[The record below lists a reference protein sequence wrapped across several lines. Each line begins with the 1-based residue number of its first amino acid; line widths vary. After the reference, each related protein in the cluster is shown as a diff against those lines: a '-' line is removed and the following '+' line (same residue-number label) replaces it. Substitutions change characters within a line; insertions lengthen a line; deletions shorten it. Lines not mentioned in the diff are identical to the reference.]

1 MNVAK
6 DVQANL
12 QLYMWLKKNS
22 YWIIQ
27 DLEFAWKVHLFI
39 FSTSELV
46 SWGSCKKKKT
56 PFHYLFIISH
66 RCLWICSGCIVF
78 SCLCLSLCW
87 HLSRHIF
94 TGVIYSEP
102 TNIYAPVIPG
112 IALGV
117 RLAVQRHTRCLVV
130 AANVA
135 CRVVIK
141 AKRTRCSPSMHY
153 EGCVREHVFM
163 TVFLRVQSV
172 RQWWNVDCEK
182 KHNVLA
188 AWRSMEHV
196 PGHPRRRHGRENDSS
211 RSIPETWW

>member
-1 MNVAK
+1 MHEK
-6 DVQANL
+6 SIC
-12 QLYMWLKKNS
+12 S
-22 YWIIQ
+22 YSAPLSWSVE
-27 DLEFAWKVHLFI
+27 DLA
-39 FSTSELV
+39 
-46 SWGSCKKKKT
+46 KKKKT

-94 TGVIYSEP
+94 TGVIYSWW
-102 TNIYAPVIPG
+102 IG

-153 EGCVREHVFM
+153 EGCVRERVFM

>member
-1 MNVAK
+1 MKSPSVHIQHLWAG
-6 DVQANL
+6 QLRIL
-12 QLYMWLKKNS
+12 Q
-22 YWIIQ
+22 
-27 DLEFAWKVHLFI
+27 
-39 FSTSELV
+39 
-46 SWGSCKKKKT
+46 KKKKT
-56 PFHYLFIISH
+56 QFHYLFIISH

-153 EGCVREHVFM
+153 EGCVRERVFM
-163 TVFLRVQSV
+163 TIFLRVQSV